1 MPRYNPEEDIEMMR
15 QQLSMLNEDILP
27 SQRISPEVLLQKL
40 EAEQPQTF
48 GKRTFVYKRMALA
61 LCAVFV
67 CCVVLVYTSLNP
79 IGVNQSKASAE
90 AAQSADMM
98 GIVPDQAAAPREGT
112 AASAENGAPP
122 AASDDGYAAVREAL
136 QDEQSLHTKEQP
148 QPSVDGVP
156 ETSGVVVEQFA
167 SLGGGGFGG
176 GGGGGIDELK
186 STTLSGGMDDADII
200 KTDNNYIY
208 YAAGT
213 QVKIAEL
220 LPDGKMTLTATIDV
234 SKQDRYIRELFLGGD
249 TLTLLC
255 NNYAFTTAG
264 KQSEAGAAPV
274 QTVGTTVEIYNISD
288 RANPVKTREF
298 TQEGEYL
305 SSKVSGDVLYMVSVR
320 KTFEYT
326 GLQPVDDI
334 VPSVYDSA
342 KGTGGAVAIAPQEI
356 ILPAAKVDSSY
367 ATVTALK
374 LYDASAPVD
383 TKAVLGG
390 AQSVYCVPNS
400 VYVLNTVPLGE
411 QQVGTQITKL
421 AYSGTSFTGVTE
433 GKVEGAVP
441 EGPALDEANGNLRMV
456 TTSLDSQGKNT
467 VNLFVLNSDLSV
479 AGSLTGITEDQ
490 AVYAARY
497 YEDTAYVSAFGE
509 QDPLLVFS
517 LADPAAPKLMG
528 DVKVNGFSSSLHPV
542 GERLVAGLGYLT
554 GQKDGETVRKGVQLT
569 LFDVS
574 DKQKPAALVAV
585 TLGESG
591 SYSEAI
597 TSYKA
602 FYYSSEKNIIG
613 IPVTLTRYKDG
624 GDTLE
629 KAFGGYY
636 LYSAE
641 GGTLK
646 LLYKIASASDAPED
660 EIRRGIC
667 VGNRLYTA
675 SANSLTSRDLTSFA
689 VLDTLKWK

>member
-1 MPRYNPEEDIEMMR
+1 MPRFSPEEDLEWMR
-15 QQLSMLNEDILP
+15 QKLNMLNEDILP
-27 SQRISPEVLLQKL
+27 SQRIAPEVLLQKL
-40 EAEQPQTF
+40 EAEPLQPF
-48 GKRTFVYKRMALA
+48 GRRTFVYKRLALA

-67 CCVVLVYTSLNP
+67 CCIVLVYTSLNP
-79 IGVNQSKASAE
+79 IGVNQTKTAAE
-90 AAQSADMM
+90 SVQSTDMM
-98 GIVPDQAAAPREGT
+98 GIVPEQAAAPQEGS
-112 AASAENGAPP
+112 AASADNGASP
-122 AASDDGYAAVREAL
+122 AANDDGYAAVREAL
-136 QDEQSLHTKEQP
+136 KDEQPLYTQEQL

-156 ETSGVVVEQFA
+156 ETSGGVERFA
-167 SLGGGGFGG
+167 GIGGGGSGGGGFS
-176 GGGGGIDELK
+176 INELK
-186 STTLSGGMDDADII
+186 SSTVANTMDDADII
-200 KTDNNYIY
+200 KTDGGYIY

-220 LPDGKMTLTATIDV
+220 LPDGKMALTATIDV

-264 KQSEAGAAPV
+264 KQSDTGTAPL
-274 QTVGTTVEIYNISD
+274 QTVGTTVEMYDITD
-288 RANPVKTREF
+288 RTNPVKTREF

-326 GLQPVDDI
+326 GLQPVDAI
-334 VPSVYDSA
+334 VPSVYDST

-356 ILPAAKVDSSY
+356 ILPALKADSSY
-367 ATVTALK
+367 ATITALK
-374 LYDASAPVD
+374 LYDATAPAD

-390 AQSVYCVPNS
+390 AQSVYCAPGS
-400 VYVLNTVPLGE
+400 VYVLNTVTLSG
-411 QQVGTQITKL
+411 QQAGTQITKL

-433 GKVEGAVP
+433 GKVEGRMP
-441 EGPALDEANGNLRMV
+441 EGPALDETNGNLRMV
-456 TTSLDSQGKNT
+456 TTTLNSQGKNT
-467 VNLFVLNSDLSV
+467 VNLFVLKSDLSV

-517 LADPAAPKLMG
+517 LADPAAPKLIG
-528 DVKVNGFSSSLHPV
+528 DVKVKGFSSGLHPV
-542 GERLVAGLGYLT
+542 GEHLVAGLGYLT
-554 GQKDGETVRKGVQLT
+554 GQKDGDTVRKGVQFT

-574 DKQKPAALVAV
+574 DKQNPAVLTAV

-602 FYYSSEKNIIG
+602 FYYISEKNVIG
-613 IPVTLTRYKDG
+613 FPVTLTRYKDG
-624 GDTLE
+624 GGTLE

-636 LYSAE
+636 LYSVQGDA
-641 GGTLK
+641 LK
-646 LLYKIASASDAPED
+646 LLGKVASASDAPED

-667 VGNRLYTA
+667 VGNYLYTA
-675 SANSLTSRDLTSFA
+675 SANTLTSRDLTSFA
-689 VLDTLKWK
+689 VLGTLEWK